1 MMKRGIPGLTPN
13 SGRQS
18 EAHCSTGVSLECA
31 MNRSRVTHEIGSRIR
46 VPPEELVRQHVSLH
60 AVTRP
65 AGDDE
70 VARRVRPAAGYW
82 IDVVER
88 RLKRIEVM
96 AAVDAPPPAITH
108 GGALEGALGVA
119 CTP

>member
-1 MMKRGIPGLTPN
+1 
-13 SGRQS
+13 
-18 EAHCSTGVSLECA
+18 
-31 MNRSRVTHEIGSRIR
+31 MNRSRVADEIGSRIR

-60 AVTRP
+60 AVTRS

-70 VARRVRPAAGYW
+70 VTRRMGPAAGYW

-88 RLKRIEVM
+88 RFKRIEVM
-96 AAVDAPPPAITH
+96 AAVDAPPPAVTH
-108 GGALEGALGVA
+108 RRALEGALGVP